1 MKNIKRIIAFI
12 MCAIMLL
19 SAGVF
24 SNAEEAVQPEIK
36 KQRVVAY
43 FNVSAYPGQK
53 DFTGIDVLNYHPAHI
68 EASAFGYSAGTPIV
82 THSHSSKLDMWKERA
97 YKQNPDIKFV
107 FTVANGNIQVFESWF
122 SSPAR
127 AKTLANEMLSIIKTY
142 GYDGLDIDYEF
153 PQGGNN
159 PKTNYVKFMQYMREG
174 FDELAKETGKDYI
187 LSMAVPAGS
196 WAFSL
201 FNMNELSKYVSYF
214 NIMSYDL
221 HVGTATK
228 GITHHHTNPKAD
240 PTPGFEGA
248 SVEED
253 IALYRE
259 MGIPDDQI
267 VVGIGMYAR
276 RWTGVEAGKT
286 NGLYQA
292 GILDETTNEAYL
304 HYSDIRSRYENKNGY
319 VKYWDDVT
327 KSPWLYNAEKK
338 VFLTYDDEQSAQV
351 KCELAGK
358 EDIGG
363 VMVFDY
369 CTADG
374 FGFFDKVRTWLD
386 EAAAQCEHI
395 FGEWTEILAPT
406 YETVGKEKRS
416 CTLCREIEERDIP
429 VKEYVNP
436 FIDVKDTHWFASTV
450 EYCVKKGYVSGMT
463 DTTFV
468 PNGNITRAQ
477 FLVMLAALDGA
488 DLDAYAGK
496 DSGFEDVKPAHW
508 FNEEVCWAVENGI
521 TSGLS
526 ETTFG
531 PGNNVTRAQLARF
544 FYVYSEKNGINVE
557 GRADLSAFPDV
568 AKVQE
573 WAKIP
578 MEWAVDAGLISGV
591 AKGDQNYLDPNG
603 TATRAQATVMF
614 KGFDDFRK

>member
-1 MKNIKRIIAFI
+1 MKKITRIVALL
-12 MCAIMLL
+12 MCWAMLL
-19 SAGVF
+19 SAGAFV
-24 SNAEEAVQPEIK
+24 NADEEIIQPETQ

-43 FNVSAYPGQK
+43 FNVSAFPGQK

-68 EASAFGYSAGTPIV
+68 ETSAFGYGNGTAIV

-127 AKTLANEMLSIIKTY
+127 AKTLANEMLSIIETY

-174 FDELAKETGKDYI
+174 FDALSEKNGKEYI
-187 LSMAVPAGS
+187 LSMAVPAGT

-201 FNMNELSKYVSYF
+201 FNMTELSKYVSYF

-228 GITHHHTNPKAD
+228 NITHHHTNPMAD
-240 PTPGFEGA
+240 STPGFEGA

-276 RWTGVEAGKT
+276 RWTNVEAGST
-286 NGLYQA
+286 NGLYQP

-304 HYSDIRSRYENKNGY
+304 HFSDIRSRYENKNGY

-338 VFLTYDDEQSAQV
+338 VFLTYDDEQSAQI

-358 EDIGG
+358 AGIGG

-369 CTADG
+369 CTTDG

-386 EAAAQCEHI
+386 EAAQCEHV
-395 FGEWTEILAPT
+395 FGEWTEVIVPT
-406 YETVGKEKRS
+406 YETVGKAERS
-416 CTLCREIEERDIP
+416 CTLCGEKEEQEIP

-436 FIDVKDTHWFASTV
+436 FTDVKDNHWFASTV
-450 EYCVKKGYVSGMT
+450 EYCVKKGYVKGMT

-477 FLVMLAALDGA
+477 FLVMLASLDGV
-488 DLDAYAGK
+488 DLDTYAGK
-496 DSGFEDVKPAHW
+496 DAGFSDVKPSHW
-508 FNEEVCWAVENGI
+508 FNEEVCWAVEKGI

-526 ETTFG
+526 ETQFG
-531 PGNNVTRAQLARF
+531 PNNKITRAQLARF
-544 FYVYSEKNGINVE
+544 FYVYSEKNGVNVE
-557 GRADLSAFPDV
+557 GKSDISVFPDAGKV
-568 AKVQE
+568 QDWAKV
-573 WAKIP
+573 P
-578 MEWAVDAGLISGV
+578 VEWAVNAGIINGI
-591 AKGDQNYLDPNG
+591 KKNDINYLDPNG
-603 TATRAQATVMF
+603 TATRSQATVMF
-614 KGFDDFRK
+614 KAFDDFRK